1 METIRNKTVLLIG
14 ATGTIGSGI
23 AKKLADS
30 GANLY
35 ITGQDKNKLDIL
47 AEGLKIPADHALQLD
62 LTDESSI
69 QQVMEKFLSNAGA
82 PDI

>member
-35 ITGQDKNKLDIL
+35 ITGRDKNKLDIL

-62 LTDESSI
+62 L
-69 QQVMEKFLSNAGA
+69 
-82 PDI
+82 